1 MSAQSLHAGFPARK
15 GSINLPYEIFLLIV
29 EAMISEAYERA
40 RHEKV
45 LYTIDFRDGQ
55 YQSVSQSSFSVVLWG
70 RKGFKIQMQRWK
82 QIRDLLR
89 IDGTSR
95 RLVKGA
101 FVINDMVRV
110 AYFSRTYDP
119 RSMDERVRLLPGC
132 VLPDVDIFEIAPDGN
147 SIFHASFTFHPQP
160 DHEKL
165 FQLVRRVKGTWFD
178 YLPTQIWPQTLTP
191 ETLLCFPNLREI
203 WNHAEQNFT
212 GIDPRVSFHD
222 SHDDDM
228 PLDTQILPELGLDA
242 SGHDL
247 KTLKTQLRVAEKRG
261 IDVYVTTST
270 AWTQS
275 SRAKTLRLSL
285 KDGAVRMRFLDPHC
299 GCYLELSEDLRALGF
314 TLQQAVQQQD

>member
-1 MSAQSLHAGFPARK
+1 MSAQSLQAVFPALK
-15 GSINLPYEIFLLIV
+15 GPVNLPYEIFLLIV

-40 RHEKV
+40 RHQKV
-45 LYTIDFRDGQ
+45 IYTIDFTNGR
-55 YQSVSQSSFSVVLWG
+55 YKAVPQSSFSVVLKG
-70 RKGFKIQMQRWK
+70 RQGVKIQMQRWK

-95 RLVKGA
+95 RLVKGS
-101 FVINDMVRV
+101 FVTNDMVRV
-110 AYFSRTYDP
+110 AYYSHTHDP

-132 VLPDVDIFEIAPDGN
+132 VLPDVDIFEIAPDAN
-147 SIFHASFTFHPQP
+147 SIFHASFTLYPQP
-160 DHEKL
+160 EYEQL
-165 FQLVRRVKGTWFD
+165 FRL
-178 YLPTQIWPQTLTP
+178 IWPQTLTP

-203 WNHAEQNFT
+203 WVQVEQNFT
-212 GIDPRVSFHD
+212 GIDPRVSFHE

-261 IDVYVTTST
+261 IDVYVTTGT

-275 SRAKTLRLSL
+275 SRAKTLRLFL

-299 GCYLELSEDLRALGF
+299 DCYDEISVSVFLASPLE
-314 TLQQAVQQQD
+314 QAMQQQH

>member
-1 MSAQSLHAGFPARK
+1 MSAQSLHAVFPARK
-15 GSINLPYEIFLLIV
+15 GPINLPYEIFLLIV

-45 LYTIDFRDGQ
+45 IYTIDFTDGQ
-55 YQSVSQSSFSVVLWG
+55 HQSVSQSSFSVVLWG
-70 RKGFKIQMQRWK
+70 RKSFKIQMQRWK

-101 FVINDMVRV
+101 FVTNDM
-110 AYFSRTYDP
+110 
-119 RSMDERVRLLPGC
+119 
-132 VLPDVDIFEIAPDGN
+132 
-147 SIFHASFTFHPQP
+147 
-160 DHEKL
+160 
-165 FQLVRRVKGTWFD
+165 
-178 YLPTQIWPQTLTP
+178 IWPQTLTP

-203 WNHAEQNFT
+203 WIHVEQNFT

-299 GCYLELSEDLRALGF
+299 DCYLELSEDLRALGL
-314 TLQQAVQQQD
+314 TLQQAMQQQD